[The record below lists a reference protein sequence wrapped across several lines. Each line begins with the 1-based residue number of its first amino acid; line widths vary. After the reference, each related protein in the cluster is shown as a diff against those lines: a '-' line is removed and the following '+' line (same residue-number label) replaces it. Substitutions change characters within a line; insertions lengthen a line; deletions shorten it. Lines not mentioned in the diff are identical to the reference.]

1 MNQWIRI
8 STLALLLASVGIAQ
22 AATPVVTSKE
32 YKVLLKP
39 ELFTS
44 QPKVASNSFLADLKA
59 SLVSAGLDRTIT
71 SSFSKDKTR
80 TVRFYDSPGTCRL
93 RDLSYSFRERVTSG
107 DRESTLK
114 FRSTTSATAA
124 NTTITGSSS
133 SAETKFE
140 LDVTAANNIY
150 SKSTKQP
157 LSNSKNLNKLKDV
170 SDLYPSASS
179 LNLPAQ
185 DAFQIVSNLT
195 VNEITYAGPASDLGQ
210 QGAEFTVSLWYVNAN
225 DATPAVAEASFK
237 VEEKDGD
244 FTNKVTERSTL
255 MFNTMKQM
263 SSWVAA
269 NAVTKTNWVYQYQ
282 PTFCTTAGTGPDS
295 VTSGSTAMPF

>member
-1 MNQWIRI
+1 MNQWIRV

-22 AATPVVTSKE
+22 AATPVVTGKE

-39 ELFTS
+39 ELFSS
-44 QPKVASNSFLADLKA
+44 QPKVTSNSFLTDLKA
-59 SLVSAGLDRTIT
+59 ALVSAGFDRTIA

-107 DRESTLK
+107 DREATLK
-114 FRSTTSATAA
+114 FRSTTSSTAA
-124 NTTITGSSS
+124 NTVITSSSS
-133 SAETKFE
+133 SAESKFE
-140 LDVTAANNIY
+140 LDVTATNNIY

-157 LSNSKNLNKLKDV
+157 LSNSKNLNILDDV
-170 SDLYPSASS
+170 KDLYPSTSS
-179 LNLPAQ
+179 LNLPSQ
-185 DAFQIVSNLT
+185 EAFNIVSNLT
-195 VNEITYAGPASDLGQ
+195 VNEVTYAGPTSDLGQ
-210 QGAEFTVSLWYVNAN
+210 QSAEFTVSLWFANAN
-225 DATPAVAEASFK
+225 DTTPAIVEASFK
-237 VEEKDGD
+237 VEEANGD

-269 NAVTKTNWVYQYQ
+269 NAMTKTNWVYQYQ